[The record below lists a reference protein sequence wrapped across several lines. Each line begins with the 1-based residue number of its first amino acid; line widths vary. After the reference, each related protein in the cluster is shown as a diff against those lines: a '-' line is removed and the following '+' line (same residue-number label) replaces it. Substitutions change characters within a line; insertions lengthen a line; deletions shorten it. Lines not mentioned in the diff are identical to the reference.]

1 MPPPLAS
8 AGGALRYD
16 PSGAYMASIQ
26 AAKGRASAGLMQ
38 VMMEEMGLL
47 GWLTSLKRFFL
58 LEQVGVEGRES
69 VRHASTGWCSK

>member
-1 MPPPLAS
+1 
-8 AGGALRYD
+8 
-16 PSGAYMASIQ
+16 MASIQ